1 MDLIGESLASV
12 HIHELLELSTL
23 RKLHMPFSNAQR
35 PGKTKQENQ
44 EEKCILY
51 VGPEYV
57 VTIINQESE
66 PVSSTNS
73 ILLPMQSAKLKGSNL
88 QFTLHDPFI

>member
-44 EEKCILY
+44 DDKCILHD
-51 VGPEYV
+51 GPHYV
-57 VTIINQESE
+57 VTIINQESACQFNQLYIASHAE
-66 PVSSTNS
+66 CKIKRIKSPIYSS
-73 ILLPMQSAKLKGSNL
+73 
-88 QFTLHDPFI
+88 